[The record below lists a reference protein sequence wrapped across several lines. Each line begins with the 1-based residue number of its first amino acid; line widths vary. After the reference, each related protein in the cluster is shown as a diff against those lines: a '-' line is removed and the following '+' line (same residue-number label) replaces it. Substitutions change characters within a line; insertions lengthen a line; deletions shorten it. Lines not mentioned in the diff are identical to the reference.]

1 MPVKYQAEEGSEG
14 DGGEG
19 AEGDGGEG
27 TQGDGGEG
35 AEEDGGEGAEGDD
48 GEAEGDDGEEV
59 GASECWRILGIRRGH
74 SQLGPHTGL
83 KQVLQQILEGP
94 QQWVLG
100 LLVVRVSK
108 LPHKHLSQE
117 FY

>member
-1 MPVKYQAEEGSEG
+1 MGR
-14 DGGEG
+14 
-19 AEGDGGEG
+19 AEGEL
-27 TQGDGGEG
+27 
-35 AEEDGGEGAEGDD
+35 
-48 GEAEGDDGEEV
+48 DDGEEV